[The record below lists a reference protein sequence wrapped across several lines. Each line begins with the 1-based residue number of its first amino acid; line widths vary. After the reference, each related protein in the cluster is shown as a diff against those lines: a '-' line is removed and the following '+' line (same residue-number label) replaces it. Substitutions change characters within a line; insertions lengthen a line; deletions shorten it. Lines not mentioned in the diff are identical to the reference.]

1 MRPIRVFLVDDTA
14 TVRHILVGL
23 MEEDPGIRVVGT
35 AADGTQALRRLQ
47 HLEVDVLVLD
57 VEMPGMSGLEVL
69 REVRVLWPRLP
80 VVIFSSITERGAMVT
95 IEALSLGATDYVTKP
110 SMTGSPDEAREY
122 IRGALLAKLHAVAD
136 LDADTSSRPVSPPPA
151 IPYARRREERVDAV
165 VVGVSMG
172 GPQALHALFRALP
185 GDLPVPLFVVQHMPA
200 LFISA
205 LARRLSGE
213 GGLPVE
219 ECLSA
224 RLVGAGKAWIA
235 SGGYH
240 MELRREPG
248 GVRACPTLGEPV
260 NFCRPSVD
268 VLFNSAVAAYGPHV
282 LGVVMTGMG
291 HDGLAGSAAIREAG
305 GQVIAQDRDS
315 SVVWG
320 MAGAVVEAGLTDT
333 PVPLA
338 GLAVEICQRVA
349 VRRSWEPAHRVGD
362 VPRCPETGV

>member
-1 MRPIRVFLVDDTA
+1 MNPVRVFLVDDTA

-35 AADGTQALRRLQ
+35 AGDGERALRRLQ

-69 REVRVLWPRLP
+69 REVRIRWPRLP

-110 SMTGSPDEAREY
+110 SMTGSADEAREY
-122 IRGALLAKLHAVAD
+122 IRSTLVSRIHGLARIED
-136 LDADTSSRPVSPPPA
+136 SPEPVMPVREPA
-151 IPYARRREERVDAV
+151 PRREQRVDAV

-172 GPQALHALFRALP
+172 GPQALNTLFGELP
-185 GDLPVPLFVVQHMPA
+185 GDFPVPLFVVQHMPA
-200 LFISA
+200 LFIRA
-205 LARRLSGE
+205 LAERLGKL
-213 GGLPVE
+213 GGLPVT
-219 ECLSA
+219 ECLHTEFVA
-224 RLVGAGKAWIA
+224 PGHAWIA

-240 MELRREPG
+240 MELHREQG
-248 GVRACPTLGEPV
+248 GVRVCPTLGEPV

-268 VLFNSAVAAYGPHV
+268 VLFSSAASVYGGRL

-291 HDGLAGSAAIREAG
+291 HDGLAGSAAISDAG
-305 GQVIAQDRDS
+305 GQVIVQDRDS

-320 MAGAVVEAGLTDT
+320 MAGAVAEAGLAEAS
-333 PVPLA
+333 VALRELAQEICRRVSVQRGWQAGPLA
-338 GLAVEICQRVA
+338 GAM
-349 VRRSWEPAHRVGD
+349 S
-362 VPRCPETGV
+362 